1 MTTALVTGA
10 NDRTGPVA
18 SALRTEGYETLTLDH
33 YGPDAV
39 HLGRGS
45 VNCYVQLPGLL
56 PAGGA
61 EPPALVAR
69 INDVTAVSPFLAA
82 HAAVLL
88 VADDLG
94 WDQRRRDALALLTEA
109 TLAEH
114 GPGEVR
120 VAVLGEHST
129 PGDIVE
135 RARGTVPTLA
145 DISPDLG
152 YADWRDEVLT
162 MAGST
167 GRTYFGWA
175 DGDGRPRAAVLRGTV
190 MSPLRPSASGTGAA
204 GNGGGFS
211 WGNSEPGAHLLARAL
226 MADAVGAES
235 RCALCSGAGAG
246 CPACGG
252 HGLTEWANNLAG
264 AFVEVV
270 AGFPAEGFELRAADV
285 AVWLNRHTPR

>member
-1 MTTALVTGA
+1 MTTALVSGA

-33 YGPDAV
+33 CGLDAV
-39 HLGRGS
+39 PLGRGS
-45 VNCYVQLPGLL
+45 VNCYVQLPGVL

-61 EPPALVAR
+61 QPPALVAR
-69 INDVTAVSPFLAA
+69 VDDVAAVSPFLAA

-114 GPGEVR
+114 GSGAVR
-120 VAVLGEHST
+120 VTVLGEHST
-129 PGDIVE
+129 PGDIVDQA
-135 RARGTVPTLA
+135 RATVPSLA

-162 MAGST
+162 MAGT
-167 GRTYFGWA
+167 AGRTYFGWA
-175 DGDGRPRAAVLRGTV
+175 DSDGRPRAAVLRGTV
-190 MSPLRPSASGTGAA
+190 MSPLRPAASGVGPSFAY
-204 GNGGGFS
+204 S
-211 WGNSEPGAHLLARAL
+211 WGSSDPGAHLLAQAL
-226 MADAVGAES
+226 MADAVGVES
-235 RCALCSGAGAG
+235 RCALCSGTGAG

-252 HGLTEWANNLAG
+252 HGLTEWANDLAG

-285 AVWLNRHTPR
+285 AVWLNHHTPR